1 MLITSFLCFRK
12 FGPKGRLVTG
22 RQDPHNVLEE
32 NCETE
37 CYSTDQ
43 GVQGLFSCADELH
56 LYPDNALK
64 GKDSIFSKESLTGFP
79 MFPTVNK

>member
-12 FGPKGRLVTG
+12 FGPKGRLGTG
-22 RQDPHNVLEE
+22 RQDPHKVLEE

-37 CYSTDQ
+37 YYSTDQ